1 MTISRRLTLGFLT
14 MIVIIIILGGTGL
27 GYLAWMQ
34 SWRSDFTTSST
45 LVSASAQMDQLLARF
60 EQSIQA
66 PSMIGLVAKSL
77 ESAKSGVQSDVQ
89 KSKTLI
95 ASMAGSKNVSSTD
108 QATLDKLKTSV
119 DQFSVAELNLLD
131 AAAANNTKAVSQYTQ
146 EATTAEKQVSGLTAS
161 IKQSSQAGNTGLM
174 NTFSRVTTWLMIV
187 MSVVV
192 ALGIAVAIALGLLI
206 SKSITGSLRETIN
219 SLSGSAAQ
227 LLAVSSQVAAGSAQ
241 TAASTNETTVT
252 VEEVKQ
258 TALLA
263 HEKAAEVAAT
273 SENVARV
280 AEFGKGSVDATI
292 TGIERMQSE
301 MDVVAQTINRL
312 SDQTQAVGDIIATVN
327 DLAEQSNLLS
337 VNASIEAAK
346 AGDHGKGFTV
356 VAQEVKNLAEQSKQ
370 AVAQI
375 RNILNEI
382 QKASQTAVQAVEQGR
397 DAVEAGRQQSL
408 ESGKAIQQLAE
419 TASEAAQ
426 SALQISASSR
436 QQLAGMEQISQ
447 AIENINEA
455 GGQSASGTRQ
465 VESEI
470 KRLQGLAVTLKL
482 QLEADPSN

>member
-1 MTISRRLTLGFLT
+1 
-14 MIVIIIILGGTGL
+14 
-27 GYLAWMQ
+27 
-34 SWRSDFTTSST
+34 
-45 LVSASAQMDQLLARF
+45 
-60 EQSIQA
+60 
-66 PSMIGLVAKSL
+66 
-77 ESAKSGVQSDVQ
+77 
-89 KSKTLI
+89 
-95 ASMAGSKNVSSTD
+95 
-108 QATLDKLKTSV
+108 
-119 DQFSVAELNLLD
+119 
-131 AAAANNTKAVSQYTQ
+131 
-146 EATTAEKQVSGLTAS
+146 
-161 IKQSSQAGNTGLM
+161 
-174 NTFSRVTTWLMIV
+174 
-187 MSVVV
+187 
-192 ALGIAVAIALGLLI
+192 
-206 SKSITGSLRETIN
+206 
-219 SLSGSAAQ
+219 
-227 LLAVSSQVAAGSAQ
+227 
-241 TAASTNETTVT
+241 
-252 VEEVKQ
+252 VKQ